1 VRSSRCPGHLVCV
14 MLHECQCLHESFLQV
29 LGRNLYKTG
38 WLEMKVRLTE
48 VIAMLLASSE
58 VTMLRRS
65 QGTGLALV
73 QFLGMGL

>member
-1 VRSSRCPGHLVCV
+1 M

-48 VIAMLLASSE
+48 VIAMLLASS
-58 VTMLRRS
+58 
-65 QGTGLALV
+65 QK
-73 QFLGMGL
+73 